1 MNDDLNNENNEAP
14 RSFINSL
21 LSKIPHI
28 LFVFI
33 IIFGVR
39 YCSNQDNFMDNYK
52 STFISA
58 CNGTNQYLDPAV
70 KKQTQNIID
79 SLSNPSKYDD
89 YCECSYENITNKYSE
104 EALKRIEK
112 KASGDLT
119 ESEIKEFYGEIN
131 LDNYQSQIN
140 KLVNNDPE
148 LIEFF
153 NYNEQSLNNCLYI
166 ID

>member
-1 MNDDLNNENNEAP
+1 MPENQEIIKLSSEAKSWP
-14 RSFINSL
+14 
-21 LSKIPHI
+21 
-28 LFVFI
+28 FV
-33 IIFGVR
+33 
-39 YCSNQDNFMDNYK
+39 
-52 STFISA
+52 
-58 CNGTNQYLDPAV
+58 
-70 KKQTQNIID
+70 
-79 SLSNPSKYDD
+79 
-89 YCECSYENITNKYSE
+89 
-104 EALKRIEK
+104 EAQRILKRIEK